1 MVAISA
7 GRAHSLA
14 LLSDGS
20 VLSWGAAQS
29 GQLGLGDT
37 VEQPRPVRVWP
48 HREET
53 MEVEGAPAACARVVG
68 VVAGGHSSALLLAD
82 PNAADDQLAHNAA
95 TSVSLPTI
103 DKLTITRLS
112 GERQWTE
119 LASLVRDDGWNAHPD
134 HDSASPSS
142 LYPSLCPLPLCP
154 FPCVPFPCAP
164 STVSPSLVPP
174 SLVPPWPPRA
184 RAFPLASEGPCAS
197 TSRCRSSVS
206 SDRRQRVTLPSLMR
220 VRECSMR

>member
-154 FPCVPFPCAP
+154 FPCAPSTVPLPLCPLCPLPLCPLPLCPLPLCPLPLCPFHCVPFPCAP
-164 STVSPSLVPP
+164 FPC
-174 SLVPPWPPRA
+174 A
-184 RAFPLASEGPCAS
+184 PLASEGPC
-197 TSRCRSSVS
+197 
-206 SDRRQRVTLPSLMR
+206 LPLGF
-220 VRECSMR
+220 